1 MKKTLIVSGAPFPAE
16 NNLGKTLTALFD
28 GFQKDE
34 LVQLYFTSNIPC
46 YDRCNSYYQ
55 ITEKQILSS
64 FLGLIETR
72 CGRVVVGRS
81 SQSCA
86 ELKGRKNQFL
96 VERKYSTLVLIL
108 RELLWK
114 ISKWKNRR
122 LNHWIENC
130 APKVIFYILS
140 NSASR
145 ANFVRKLSQKMHCP
159 VVLYVTDDYYHDMR
173 LRSGIFRKLFYRN
186 LQKSIQKMEN
196 CVATVVGCSELA
208 AKEFGKLLHTK
219 YQTIFTP
226 CSPECNQISIK
237 RDNQCPIIFRY
248 FGNLS
253 LERWKVLRAL
263 GESIARYNGREEKA
277 FLEIYAP
284 QPLSEILDAIT
295 VFNGSRYMGWISG
308 DKYWKLLAEADVTVH
323 VESFSEETCRRT
335 RLSVSTKIAD
345 YLGAGKCILAIG
357 REDLAS
363 IVHLADCSY
372 VTNRIEDIDSAVGYL
387 CENPDKRIEFAE
399 SARKKAVQQHD
410 LRKVSEQ
417 LRQIFMDV
425 SLNGS
430 RAKT

>member
-1 MKKTLIVSGAPFPAE
+1 MKILIVSNSPIRSDS
-16 NNLGKTLTALFD
+16 NLGKTLEILFR
-28 GFQKDE
+28 GFEREE
-34 LVQLYFTSNIPC
+34 LHQLYFHTSYP
-46 YDRCNSYYQ
+46 DTNSCEEYYQ
-55 ITEKQILSS
+55 VTEKQIIKSC
-64 FLGLIETR
+64 FGLIKKQ
-72 CGRVVVGRS
+72 CGSVLGRPI
-81 SQSCA
+81 SCA
-86 ELKGRKNQFL
+86 NRYINSN
-96 VERKYSTLVLIL
+96 RL
-108 RELLWK
+108 REKKNSTIMLLARETLWQY
-114 ISKWKNRR
+114 S
-122 LNHWIENC
+122 HWDHAILQNWITNWE
-130 APKVIFYILS
+130 PQSIFYVLS

-186 LQKSIQKMEN
+186 LQKSIQKMES

-208 AKEFGKLLHTK
+208 AKEFGELLHTK

-226 CSPECNQISIK
+226 FSTECNQINIK

-263 GESIARYNGREEKA
+263 GESIARYNGSEEKA

-295 VFNGSRYMGWISG
+295 VLNGSRYMCWISG
-308 DKYWKLLAEADVTVH
+308 DKYWNLLAEADIAVH

-372 VTNRIEDIDSAVGYL
+372 VTNRIEDIDSAVSYL
-387 CENPDKRIEFAE
+387 CENSDKRIEFAE
-399 SARKKAVQQHD
+399 LARKKAVRQHD